1 MQLAIETTMLTAPG
15 SCSGAILCL
24 LHRAA
29 AGEAPALAGAA
40 AAGARALALNV
51 DIQLHAVKQCSP
63 LEGKLRHRL
72 LQQACLN
79 HMLNLSPSVLRAG
92 VSSALQSDAR
102 VTDLDL
108 YSAAIL
114 KLACSLNGCKE
125 NS

>member
-51 DIQLHAVKQCSP
+51 DMQLHAVKQCSP

-79 HMLNLSPSVLRAG
+79 HMLNLFSLSPQGWCVFSPSVKCQGHRPG
-92 VSSALQSDAR
+92 P
-102 VTDLDL
+102 
-108 YSAAIL
+108 IF
-114 KLACSLNGCKE
+114 C
-125 NS
+125 

>member
-1 MQLAIETTMLTAPG
+1 MQLTIETTMLTAPG
-15 SCSGAILCL
+15 SCSAAILCL

-40 AAGARALALNV
+40 AAGARALAFNV

-92 VSSALQSDAR
+92 PSALQSDAR

-108 YSAAIL
+108 YSAVIL